1 MRWLYDEK
9 REIIRQHGFQSSS
22 RSSKNPYLSSHVS
35 MLVLAGG
42 AGVGVSGGGA
52 SSASLPRLVG
62 GAANNTVVTAVGQ
75 TVYLYCGVTNLGD
88 RQVRT
93 PSCVPPV
100 LLHENIENS
109 ESHFR
114 RPKVVIFT
122 FCILRNLLHEQLK
135 LPVMFDFYSQFLFY
149 FYFYIKQMKEIQMYI
164 FSNY

>member
-1 MRWLYDEK
+1 MAFKAAAAVLK
-9 REIIRQHGFQSSS
+9 TP
-22 RSSKNPYLSSHVS
+22 PYLSSHVS
-35 MLVLAGG
+35 TLVLAGG

-135 LPVMFDFYSQFLFY
+135 LLVMFDFYSQFLFY

>member
-1 MRWLYDEK
+1 MRWLDDEK
-9 REIIRQHGFQSSS
+9 REIISQHGFQSSS

-93 PSCVPPV
+93 IPPAVYQSPV

-122 FCILRNLLHEQLK
+122 FCILRNLLYEQLK
-135 LPVMFDFYSQFLFY
+135 LQVIFDFYSQ
-149 FYFYIKQMKEIQMYI
+149 
-164 FSNY
+164 